1 MNRPIGRRDVLY
13 GATAALV
20 APAIARGAIPAG
32 PPTIIIIGA
41 GLAGLTAAHRLRET
55 GRRVILL
62 EARDVAGGRV
72 RTIRGNFDNGLYGEA
87 GAARISDVHHFVLH
101 WMNKFGLNLVPFS
114 PPDGHTVFATDSAS
128 GYSDDPDL
136 GAHLALDLRDDERG
150 LRPGELANRYLE
162 GLPENLRSTE
172 INTEALADWAEFDQ
186 TSWPN
191 WLRERG
197 ASEAAVRLLTLG
209 ADSSEISAL
218 YVLRQIFLHRAGRGY
233 FRIEG
238 GMDRLPRALADTL
251 QDDIHYN
258 CEVTAL
264 EQSATNVQVHY
275 REAGEVKSV
284 TGDRAIIAVPF
295 TLLRNIAVEP
305 ALSPEKREVISNLP
319 YRSSVRFLLQTDR
332 SYWRDQGLS
341 GAARTSA
348 PCEIWDGS
356 FGQLSVNGLLSVT
369 AGGQPAMRER
379 FAALAPDEQLRLGIS
394 MAEGAFSDLEG
405 HYQKGFTQNWT
416 DEPWSRGAF
425 AVSYPGQMTSW
436 GTKGWDPE
444 GRIHFAGE
452 HVSPWPGWM
461 EGALWSAERTVQEIL

>member
-1 MNRPIGRRDVLY
+1 MIHPIRRRDVLS

-32 PPTIIIIGA
+32 PPTIIIVGA

-55 GRRVILL
+55 GRRVIIL

-72 RTIRGNFDNGLYGEA
+72 RTIRGPFDNGLYGEA

-101 WMNKFGLNLVPFS
+101 WMNKLGLNLVPFS
-114 PPDGHTVFATDSAS
+114 PPEGHTVFAMDGFSA
-128 GYSDDPDL
+128 YSDDARI
-136 GAHLALDLRDDERG
+136 GERLALNLHEDERG
-150 LRPGELANRYLE
+150 LRPGELANRYLDD
-162 GLPENLRSTE
+162 LPENLRSTE
-172 INTEALADWAEFDQ
+172 INADALASWAQFDE
-186 TSWPN
+186 TNWPN

-197 ASEAAVRLLTLG
+197 ASDSAVRLLTLG
-209 ADSSEISAL
+209 ADSHEISAL

-238 GMDRLPRALADTL
+238 GMDRLPRALAEELKDN
-251 QDDIHYN
+251 IRYN
-258 CEVTAL
+258 CEVIAVEQTAT
-264 EQSATNVQVHY
+264 SVQVHF
-275 REAGEVKSV
+275 REAGEVKTA
-284 TGDRAIIAVPF
+284 TGARAIMAVPF
-295 TLLRNIAVEP
+295 TLLRNITIEP
-305 ALSPEKREVISNLP
+305 ALPAEKREIISNLP
-319 YRSSVRFLLQTDR
+319 YRSSIRFLLQTDR
-332 SYWRDQGLS
+332 PYWRAQGLS

-379 FAALAPDEQLRLGIS
+379 FAAMEPPEQLNLGIA
-394 MAEGAFSDLEG
+394 MAKGAFSDLDE

-416 DEPWSRGAF
+416 NDEWSRGAF
-425 AVSYPGQMTSW
+425 AVSYPGQMTRW
-436 GTKGWDPE
+436 GTAGWDPE